1 MKEILILLKEG
12 LSVWRIYLATRQE
25 AWERK
30 KDRNMRRALTHS
42 AGAFRRLMELD
53 LNIEDK
59 VFLKHKKNFYKYR
72 SK

>member
-1 MKEILILLKEG
+1 MKELILIFKEG
-12 LSVWRIYLATRQE
+12 LVSWRVYLSTRQE
-25 AWERK
+25 AYDRK
-30 KDRNMRRALTHS
+30 KDKNLRRALAHS
-42 AGAFRRLMELD
+42 GSAFRRLMELN